1 MKTFLLSTTGV
12 IFLSVI
18 ISLLIPEGKLNKTI
32 TFIMRLICIMV
43 MIQPLTGLFGIKN
56 NGGDRLDADY
66 VYVCEIYS
74 RHQSGE
80 LEKLLYEK
88 LGAKTKC
95 TVKVVYENKE
105 FKVNSVTVQ
114 TEENN
119 LELIENIYEYLGQLQ
134 YINIT
139 VYAESTEICES
150 QQKNYYRSY
159 PYNYSCG
166 RDLFH
171 K

>member
-1 MKTFLLSTTGV
+1 MKIYLLSAAGV

-18 ISLLIPEGKLNKTI
+18 VSLLVPEGKLNKTI

-43 MIQPLTGLFGIKN
+43 MIQPLTAIVGG
-56 NGGDRLDADY
+56 NGASGGNVNSADY

-74 RHQSGE
+74 EHQSGE
-80 LEKLLYEK
+80 LEKLLLEK

-95 TVKVVYENKE
+95 SVDVGYEDGE
-105 FKVNSVTVQ
+105 FKVTGVTVL

-119 LELIENIYEYLGQLQ
+119 LKLIESIYEYLGQLH

-139 VYAESTEICES
+139 VYAEST
-150 QQKNYYRSY
+150 
-159 PYNYSCG
+159 
-166 RDLFH
+166 
-171 K
+171 